1 MTTPK
6 DFVAILS
13 QDPEK
18 LKKFLRDIMG
28 PATRRLDG
36 QERANIELMCSLVE
50 PTSSSNNQ
58 RTMTDVYMINQ
69 KEYHITYGLEDEPV
83 IEEILPDDIQ

>member
-1 MTTPK
+1 MTTPD
-6 DFVAILS
+6 DFVNKLM

-18 LKKFLRDIMG
+18 LKRFLRDIMG
-28 PATRRLDG
+28 PRTRILEG
-36 QERANIELMCSLVE
+36 SERANVELMCSLVE
-50 PTSSSNNQ
+50 PTQSSNNQ

-83 IEEILPDDIQ
+83 IEEILPDDI

>member
-1 MTTPK
+1 MTK
-6 DFVAILS
+6 HNQFVSEL
-13 QDPEK
+13 QKDPEK

-28 PATRRLDG
+28 PRTRVLEG
-36 QERANIELMCSLVE
+36 AERSNVELMCALVE

-58 RTMTDVYMINQ
+58 RTSTDVYMINQ
-69 KEYHITYGLEDEPV
+69 KEYHITYGLDDTPV